1 MTTTIQNRDFGMT
14 TRIILTWSL
23 LLFVYL
29 AFVGVLMYFEVHMTF
44 IFIIM
49 FIMGF
54 AQYFFSD
61 KLVLMSTKTKIVD
74 ETEAPELH
82 RMIEKI
88 CADAGIPK
96 PRIGIMPS
104 PMANAFATGRSP
116 KHAVVAVTE
125 PLMHVLNKDELEAV
139 LAHEIAHI
147 KNRDI
152 LTMTIASFTAMVASV
167 IMRIFLFQSLGNSG
181 RGGAP
186 LILIGIVAGIVWAIS
201 TILMLA
207 LSRYREYAA
216 DRGSAY
222 LTNNPKALISALT
235 KISSTMS
242 TVPSQ
247 KREEV
252 EGANMFY
259 IIPAISGK
267 SIMDLF
273 ATHPPLEKR
282 IANLENIIVEQRG
295 Y

>member
-1 MTTTIQNRDFGMT
+1 M
-14 TRIILTWSL
+14 S
-23 LLFVYL
+23 
-29 AFVGVLMYFEVHMTF
+29 F
-44 IFIIM
+44 IFLIIIAM
-49 FIMGF
+49 SF

-61 KLVLMSTKTKIVD
+61 KLVLMTTKTKIVD

-116 KHAVVAVTE
+116 KHAVVAVTDSI
-125 PLMHVLNKDELEAV
+125 MRVLNKEELEAV

-152 LTMTIASFTAMVASV
+152 LTMTIASFTAMVASIIV
-167 IMRIFLFQSLGNSG
+167 QNILWISLSN
-181 RGGAP
+181 RGEGSPPWLLVA
-186 LILIGIVAGIVWAIS
+186 LVAGVVWIVS

-235 KISSTMS
+235 KISSSMS
-242 TVPSQ
+242 NVPSK

-252 EGANMFY
+252 QGANMFY

-267 SIMDLF
+267 SLMGLF

-282 IANLENIIVEQRG
+282 IDNLEKVLIEQRG

>member
-1 MTTTIQNRDFGMT
+1 MTTTIWKRDWGMT

-23 LLFVYL
+23 LLLVYL
-29 AFVGVLMYFEVHMTF
+29 ILMGALMFFGVNMNF
-44 IFIIM
+44 IFL
-49 FIMGF
+49 FIFAMAF

-61 KLVLMSTKTKIVD
+61 KMVLMTTKTKIVD

-82 RMIEKI
+82 RMVERI

-125 PLMHVLNKDELEAV
+125 PLMRVLNKEELEAV

-152 LTMTIASFTAMVASV
+152 LTMTIASFTAMVAS
-167 IMRIFLFQSLGNSG
+167 IIAQNILFMSFAN
-181 RGGAP
+181 RGEGSP
-186 LILIGIVAGIVWAIS
+186 PWILVGIVVVIVWVIS

-207 LSRYREYAA
+207 LSRYREFAA

-222 LTNNPKALISALT
+222 LTNNPNALISALK
-235 KISSTMS
+235 KISSTMNN
-242 TVPSQ
+242 VPSQ
-247 KREEV
+247 KRQEA

-267 SIMDLF
+267 SVMDLF

-282 IANLENIIVEQRG
+282 IANLEKVLAEQRG

>member
-1 MTTTIQNRDFGMT
+1 MATKWKRDWGIT
-14 TRIILTWSL
+14 TRVILTWSL
-23 LLFVYL
+23 LLLVYL
-29 AFVGVLMYFEVHMTF
+29 FFIGALTYFGVSMNF
-44 IFIIM
+44 IFLLVFVM
-49 FIMGF
+49 AF

-61 KLVLMSTKTKIVD
+61 KMVLMTTKTKIVD

-82 RMIEKI
+82 RMIERI
-88 CADAGIPK
+88 CADAGLPK

-116 KHAVVAVTE
+116 KHAVVAVTDSI
-125 PLMHVLNKDELEAV
+125 MRVLNEKELEAV
-139 LAHEIAHI
+139 LAHEISHI

-152 LTMTIASFTAMVASV
+152 LTMTVASFTAMVASV
-167 IMRIFLFQSLGNSG
+167 IVQNILWISLSN
-181 RGGAP
+181 RGEGSP
-186 LILIGIVAGIVWAIS
+186 PWILVAIVAGIVWVVS

-207 LSRYREYAA
+207 LSRYREFAA

-222 LTNNPKALISALT
+222 LTNNPNALISALT

-242 TVPSQ
+242 AVPPK

-282 IANLENIIVEQRG
+282 IANLEKIIVEQRG